1 MLIFS
6 LVLTLLSLDLKQNL
20 SSFFRLHEVFFQ
32 WQHLNVIAVPGDEA
46 LLASFEAFLIDAL

>member
-6 LVLTLLSLDLKQNL
+6 LALTLLSLDLQQNL

-32 WQHLNVIAVPGDEA
+32 WQHLNVIATPGDEA